1 MYYGGA
7 SGAQPL
13 TGGEDT
19 GYTEL
24 GGREGAAASALEP
37 AGAADLEGTFMPT
50 GRGNA

>member
-1 MYYGGA
+1 MYYGGS
-7 SGAQPL
+7 SGSTPL

-24 GGREGAAASALEP
+24 GGREGAASALEP
-37 AGAADLEGTFMPT
+37 AGADLEGTFMPT